1 MTMPTYDELLREVRG
16 LRAQAAIDVDRI
28 NKLVTALDL
37 ANATIKERDVEVN
50 RLDELNE
57 SGYQSIR

>member
-37 ANATIKERDVEVN
+37 AATIKERDVEVN